1 MPGANAPQELFI
13 DSWYGLL
20 ATSTEGSTEG
30 SFVPAFLSKQPLFG
44 CCPLADGS
52 CFLARTLKPY
62 QAAMRPRGCDVA
74 KWSTVTV
81 SNPAA
86 PCLAQFIWHRCLLGL
101 AVEWC

>member
-1 MPGANAPQELFI
+1 
-13 DSWYGLL
+13 
-20 ATSTEGSTEG
+20 
-30 SFVPAFLSKQPLFG
+30 
-44 CCPLADGS
+44 
-52 CFLARTLKPY
+52 
-62 QAAMRPRGCDVA
+62 MRPRGCDVA